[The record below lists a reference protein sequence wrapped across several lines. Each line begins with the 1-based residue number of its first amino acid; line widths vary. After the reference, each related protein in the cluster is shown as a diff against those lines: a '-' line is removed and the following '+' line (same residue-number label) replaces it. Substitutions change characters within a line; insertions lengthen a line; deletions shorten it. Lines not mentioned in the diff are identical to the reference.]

1 MILKKKTID
10 SRLARIMAELILE
23 DNLPIH
29 MEIGRA
35 SGGNIDVLISYEL
48 EDEPAY
54 LGLIDAILEPIYSL

>member
-10 SRLARIMAELILE
+10 SRLAQVMAEMILE

-35 SGGNIDVLISYEL
+35 SDGNIDVLISFNP
-48 EDEPAY
+48 EDEPIY
-54 LGLIDAILEPIYSL
+54 LELIDAILEPIYSL

>member
-35 SGGNIDVLISYEL
+35 SGGNIDVLISYEP

-54 LGLIDAILEPIYSL
+54 LDLIGAILEPIYSL